1 MCGIV
6 GSFSYSDS
14 APPAVPEEILKIRD
28 AMKPRGPD
36 GAGLWVSADG
46 RVALAQRRLSIID
59 LSEAGAQPMA
69 TPDGSLRVVF
79 NGEIYNYRELR
90 RELEGQGHQFFS
102 GSDTEVLLHCYRQ
115 HGPAMVRRLRGMYA
129 FALWDEVARRVVL
142 ARDPF
147 GIKPLYYAD
156 DGGALRFASQ
166 VKALLAGGGL
176 DTRPE
181 PAGHAGFF
189 LWGYLPEPY
198 TLYRGIRSLAPGA
211 LLVVEA
217 QGHPRIREFCSI
229 VEELRQA
236 EAAGEWLHCEPEE
249 GFDGQRQPSPHRR
262 RAGGRFPLLGPG
274 LQHGPGP
281 GLPAGGAAECRHSG
295 ISGTQGWRRRRDPV
309 GR

>member
-6 GSFSYSDS
+6 GIFSYSDS
-14 APPAVPEEILKIRD
+14 APPVVPEEILKIRD

-36 GAGLWVSADG
+36 GAGLWVSTDG
-46 RVALAQRRLSIID
+46 RAALAQRRLSIID

-129 FALWDEVARRVVL
+129 FALWDEAARRVVL

-217 QGHPRIREFCSI
+217 QGRPRIREFCSI

-236 EAAGEWLHCEPEE
+236 EAAGEGLNCDPEE
-249 GFDGQRQPSPHRR
+249 VGARLRQALTDSVSHHLIADVPVGVFLSSGLDSSTVMAL
-262 RAGGRFPLLGPG
+262 AGG
-274 LQHGPGP
+274 
-281 GLPAGGAAECRHSG
+281 GG
-295 ISGTQGWRRRRDPV
+295 
-309 GR
+309 